1 MATKKK
7 SAASKLA
14 VWVIVG
20 LLMFGMIGFGAA
32 SFNGTQR
39 SLGSVGDKTVS
50 ITSYSNALQSETSRF
65 QEQLGRALT
74 QQEIQTIGLDQ
85 QALNQVINTRAL
97 DQLVTNLGL
106 SAGDER
112 VRAQVVEIPA
122 FQGLDGQFDR
132 VAYAEVLKRNNL
144 KEADFETS
152 LREDTARRLV
162 QQAVLAGI
170 NMPSAYSQAIT
181 SYISE
186 TRDLSWARVTRED
199 LVTGTPVA
207 TEADLVAYHT
217 ENSDQFTTPAA
228 KTITYIWLT
237 PDMMAKTI
245 NISDAALQA
254 AYDARSDEFI
264 QLPSRLVERVIFSNQ
279 EEAQDAM
286 EVITEGAASF
296 EQVVQDR
303 GLTLQ
308 DVDLGDVTEAALG
321 DAGAMVFGLT
331 EPGVTGPAYTD
342 LGPAL
347 FRVNAILDGNVQT
360 FEMVQDQLRTDAAL
374 DAAIRKIAEISE
386 EVDDLLA
393 GGATLED
400 VAAETHMELGTID
413 WHLTTEDEIS
423 SYEEFQT
430 AAARVTVED
439 FPALATLSDNGLFA
453 IRFEADVPAVLQPL
467 EDLRDDVSDAWV
479 VQTMQQQLLAL
490 AENIAPQVSLD
501 APLASFGLIENIED
515 DMMRSDSVDGTP
527 PTLLSRAFE
536 TALGSATVLKDSDG
550 VIVLIPRVEHAAD
563 LNNSQVKSLQNILGD
578 RINAALAKDVF
589 EAFGNAAREAVD
601 VNINQ
606 TTLRSVNSNLLGGG

>member
-85 QALNQVINTRAL
+85 QALNRVINTRAL

-186 TRDLSWARVTRED
+186 TRDFSWARVTRED

-217 ENSDQFTTPAA
+217 ENPDQFTTPAA

-254 AYDARSDEFI
+254 AYDAVSY
-264 QLPSRLVERVIFSNQ
+264 
-279 EEAQDAM
+279 
-286 EVITEGAASF
+286 TH
-296 EQVVQDR
+296 
-303 GLTLQ
+303 LTLP
-308 DVDLGDVTEAALG
+308 TN
-321 DAGAMVFGLT
+321 
-331 EPGVTGPAYTD
+331 
-342 LGPAL
+342 
-347 FRVNAILDGNVQT
+347 R
-360 FEMVQDQLRTDAAL
+360 
-374 DAAIRKIAEISE
+374 
-386 EVDDLLA
+386 EV
-393 GGATLED
+393 
-400 VAAETHMELGTID
+400 
-413 WHLTTEDEIS
+413 
-423 SYEEFQT
+423 
-430 AAARVTVED
+430 
-439 FPALATLSDNGLFA
+439 
-453 IRFEADVPAVLQPL
+453 
-467 EDLRDDVSDAWV
+467 
-479 VQTMQQQLLAL
+479 
-490 AENIAPQVSLD
+490 
-501 APLASFGLIENIED
+501 
-515 DMMRSDSVDGTP
+515 
-527 PTLLSRAFE
+527 
-536 TALGSATVLKDSDG
+536 
-550 VIVLIPRVEHAAD
+550 
-563 LNNSQVKSLQNILGD
+563 
-578 RINAALAKDVF
+578 
-589 EAFGNAAREAVD
+589 
-601 VNINQ
+601 
-606 TTLRSVNSNLLGGG
+606 

>member
-7 SAASKLA
+7 SATSKLA

-50 ITSYSNALQSETSRF
+50 ITSYSNALQSETNRF

-85 QALNQVINTRAL
+85 QALNRVINTRAL

-106 SAGDER
+106 SASDER

-186 TRDLSWARVTRED
+186 TRDFSWARVTRED

-217 ENSDQFTTPAA
+217 ENPDQFTTPAA

-237 PDMMAKTI
+237 SDMMAETI
-245 NISDAALQA
+245 NISDEALQA

-264 QLPSRLVERVIFSNQ
+264 QLPSRLVERVIFSSQ

-286 EVITEGAASF
+286 EVIAEGAASF

-331 EPGVTGPAYTD
+331 EPGVTGLADTD
-342 LGPAL
+342 LGPTL

-360 FEMVQDQLRTDAAL
+360 FKMVQDQLRTEAAL
-374 DAAIRKIAEISE
+374 DAAIGEIAAISE

-400 VAAETHMELGTID
+400 VAAESQMELETVD
-413 WHLTTEDEIS
+413 WHLATEGGIS
-423 SYEEFQT
+423 NYEEFQT
-430 AAARVTVED
+430 AAAGVTVED
-439 FPALATLSDNGLFA
+439 FPILATLSDTGLFA
-453 IRFEADVPAVLQPL
+453 IRFEGDVPAVLQPL
-467 EDLRDDVSDAWV
+467 AHVRDDVLDAWIA
-479 VQTMQQQLLAL
+479 QSTQQQLLAL

-515 DMMRSDSVDGTP
+515 DMMRSDTVDGTP
-527 PTLLSRAFE
+527 PIMLFKAFE
-536 TALGSATVLKDSDG
+536 TALGSATVLEDANE
-550 VIVLIPRVEHAAD
+550 VIVLIARAEHTAD
-563 LNNSQVKSLQNILGD
+563 LNNSQVKALQNILGD
-578 RINAALAKDVF
+578 RINAALSQDIF
-589 EAFGNAAREAVD
+589 ESFSNAAREAVD

-606 TTLRSVNSNLLGGG
+606 ATLRSVNSSLLGGG

>member
-85 QALNQVINTRAL
+85 QALNRVINTRAL

-186 TRDLSWARVTRED
+186 TRDFSWARVTRED

-217 ENSDQFTTPAA
+217 ENPDQFTTPAA

-245 NISDAALQA
+245 NISDADLQA

-264 QLPSRLVERVIFSNQ
+264 QLPSRLVERVIFSSQ

-331 EPGVTGPAYTD
+331 EPGVTGPADTD

-374 DAAIRKIAEISE
+374 DAAIGEITEISE

-400 VAAETHMELGTID
+400 VAAETQMELGTVD
-413 WHLTTEDEIS
+413 WHLTTEDGIS
-423 SYEEFQT
+423 SYEEFKT
-430 AAARVTVED
+430 AAAGVTVED

-527 PTLLSRAFE
+527 PTLLFKAFE
-536 TALGSATVLKDSDG
+536 TALGSATVLEDSDG

-578 RINAALAKDVF
+578 RINAALAKDIF

-601 VNINQ
+601 VDINQ

>member
-85 QALNQVINTRAL
+85 QALNRVINTRAL

-186 TRDLSWARVTRED
+186 TRDFSWARVTRED

-217 ENSDQFTTPAA
+217 ENPDQFTTPAA

-237 PDMMAKTI
+237 ADMMAETI
-245 NISDAALQA
+245 NISDEALQA

-264 QLPSRLVERVIFSNQ
+264 QLPSRLVERVIFSSQ

-286 EVITEGAASF
+286 EAIAEGAASF

-331 EPGVTGPAYTD
+331 EPGVTGLADTD

-360 FEMVQDQLRTDAAL
+360 FKMVQDQLRTEAAL
-374 DAAIRKIAEISE
+374 DAAIGEIAAISE

-400 VAAETHMELGTID
+400 VAAETQMELGTID
-413 WHLTTEDEIS
+413 WHLATKDKIS

-430 AAARVTVED
+430 AAAGVTVED

-467 EDLRDDVSDAWV
+467 EDLRDGVSDAWV
-479 VQTMQQQLLAL
+479 AQAMQQQLLAL
-490 AENIAPQVSLD
+490 AEKIAPQVSLN

-527 PTLLSRAFE
+527 PTLLFNAFE
-536 TALGSATVLKDSDG
+536 TALGSATVLEDSDG

-578 RINAALAKDVF
+578 RINAALAKDIF
-589 EAFGNAAREAVD
+589 EAFGNGAREAVD